1 MEHMAEI
8 FIWTTNLFWF
18 SFFVSLALQTE
29 LGGFSL
35 HPKMLFLNQ
44 KKSFHFKMYLDVD
57 R

>member
-35 HPKMLFLNQ
+35 HPKMLFLKQ
-44 KKSFHFKMYLDVD
+44 IKCFILKYI
-57 R
+57 